1 MNWFLIALVTP
12 VTAAFVNHFDKYL
25 ISKYTKESSV
35 GSLILFSSLF
45 AIVTLPVLLVIQPDI
60 LSTIPWI
67 KALVLAVNGGLVMLA
82 ILFYLYAL
90 EIHEASYIA
99 PMFELIPILTLIL
112 GFIILGEVIQISQL
126 WAMAL
131 IILGS
136 IILSLELNGKDTK
149 VNYKIILLMFGASL
163 LYAVNAIIFKLI
175 AVDQGFISS
184 LFWDMLGKVMFG
196 VLLFLG
202 IKSFRVDFLKL
213 LRQHKYFVIGLNVVN
228 EIMGLIGMIALVY
241 AVMFA
246 PVVIVQTVG
255 SLQTPFVFIIGII
268 ITIFFPRFGKEST
281 LLKHLVQ
288 KLIGIV
294 LVTVGVYLL
303 ENL

>member
-1 MNWFLIALVTP
+1 MNWFLIALITP
-12 VTAAFVNHFDKYL
+12 ATAAFVNHFDKYL
-25 ISKYTKESSV
+25 ISKYTKDSSV

-45 AIVTLPVLLVIQPDI
+45 AIVTLPFLLIIQPDI

-67 KALVLAVNGGLVMLA
+67 KAVVLAVNGGLVMLA

-99 PMFELIPILTLIL
+99 PMFELIPIFTLVL
-112 GFIILGEVIQISQL
+112 GFFILGEVIQASQL
-126 WAMAL
+126 WSMAL

-136 IILSLELNGKDTK
+136 IILSLELDGKKTK
-149 VNYKIILLMFGASL
+149 VNYKIILLMVGASL

-175 AVDQGFISS
+175 AVDQGFVSS
-184 LFWDMLGKVMFG
+184 LFWDMVGKVMFG
-196 VLLFLG
+196 VLLFVG

-213 LRQHKYFVIGLNVVN
+213 LRQHRYFVIGLNVVN
-228 EIMGLIGMIALVY
+228 EIIGLIGMIALVY

-246 PVVIVQTVG
+246 PVVLVQTVG
-255 SLQTPFVFIIGII
+255 SLQTPLVFIMGII
-268 ITIFFPRFGKEST
+268 ITLFFPKFGKEST
-281 LLKHLVQ
+281 LLKHLAQ
-288 KLIGIV
+288 KFIGIV

-303 ENL
+303 EFK

>member
-1 MNWFLIALVTP
+1 MNWFLIALITP

-25 ISKYTKESSV
+25 ISKFTKESSV

-45 AIVTLPVLLVIQPDI
+45 AIVVLPVLLFIQPDI
-60 LSTIPWI
+60 LSTIPFF
-67 KALVLAVNGGLVMLA
+67 KAIVLAINGGSVMLA

-99 PMFELIPILTLIL
+99 PMFELIPIFTLIL
-112 GFIILGEVIQISQL
+112 GFLILGEVIQISQL
-126 WAMAL
+126 WAMVL

-136 IILSLELNGKDTK
+136 ITLSIELNGKNSK

-175 AVDQGFISS
+175 AVDQGFVSS

-213 LRQHKYFVIGLNVVN
+213 LRQHKYFVIGLNVIN

-255 SLQTPFVFIIGII
+255 SLQTPFVFIIGLI
-268 ITIFFPRFGKEST
+268 ITIFFPRFGKESI
-281 LLKHLVQ
+281 LLKHLTQ
-288 KLIGIV
+288 KLIGII

-303 ENL
+303 EFL